1 MAVETT
7 IRVKI
12 NGKEEE
18 IRKGQ
23 SVVEVL
29 RERDIRPE
37 MVAVELNGLLL
48 EKDEYSKVLQEGD
61 ELEYLYYMAGG
72 NIELIV

>member
-7 IRVKI
+7 IKVKI
-12 NGKEEE
+12 NGKVEE

-23 SVVEVL
+23 TVAEVL

-48 EKDEYSKVLQEGD
+48 ERDEYSKILQEGD

-72 NIELIV
+72 ILG

>member
-7 IRVKI
+7 IKVRI

-23 SVVEVL
+23 TVVEVL

-48 EKDEYSKVLQEGD
+48 EKNEYSKVLQEGD

-72 NIELIV
+72 EY